1 MICLISNAI
10 QIRIEGAWT
19 WNSNDD
25 GVVIASQTIEPSG
38 MREND
43 TYVRAGLPRKQF
55 RISTKDA
62 STVPASSVDIKRL
75 YTKII

>member
-25 GVVIASQTIEPSG
+25 GAVIASQTIEPSG
-38 MREND
+38 MREMTRTCAPGSHVSNL
-43 TYVRAGLPRKQF
+43 G
-55 RISTKDA
+55 
-62 STVPASSVDIKRL
+62 
-75 YTKII
+75 